1 MKRRKKGI
9 STILGALIFLQ
20 ILVISISILI
30 VAQNKMANATQQ
42 ISNKL
47 DFYAQSS
54 PLTIVQNNGGYFLVS
69 TTPGERITYVIY
81 PDGNIKEV
89 NIQLP
94 SQLSTILNGSEWA
107 VVITNMGT
115 WFNVTNINSLD
126 GGDLSP
132 SSLISPLYSN
142 MGLVVGY
149 NPLPETYFTPSVVK
163 SINVSTP
170 WNERYEYG
178 LTGTIN
184 TFYAWGFYGFY
195 SPYSSYSLD
204 KNATLIFPIKGN
216 WLNITLYHN
225 PLAYDK
231 YHYPGYTAW
240 YNLYTNYSDPI
251 TLYLPFYVNGTPE
264 YVKIPWK
271 TYTVVTTQY
280 DTNPLFFVPYFNSP
294 GADIRIS
301 VYPSPLVSLSN
312 NTVKNISL
320 MWGNS
325 PLASWYYSY
334 WWWYGPSL
342 NTQTIQLFP
351 NVPWNFTKI
360 AINPS
365 RDTMLQYIWWNNSW
379 ILVSNWT
386 FATGNWILHSNGYT
400 LPSITSL
407 YNMNWVPGYPG
418 YIVVTGADYII
429 DVSTG

>member
-204 KNATLIFPIKGN
+204 KNAT
-216 WLNITLYHN
+216 
-225 PLAYDK
+225 
-231 YHYPGYTAW
+231 
-240 YNLYTNYSDPI
+240 
-251 TLYLPFYVNGTPE
+251 
-264 YVKIPWK
+264 
-271 TYTVVTTQY
+271 
-280 DTNPLFFVPYFNSP
+280 
-294 GADIRIS
+294 
-301 VYPSPLVSLSN
+301 
-312 NTVKNISL
+312 
-320 MWGNS
+320 
-325 PLASWYYSY
+325 
-334 WWWYGPSL
+334 
-342 NTQTIQLFP
+342 
-351 NVPWNFTKI
+351 
-360 AINPS
+360 
-365 RDTMLQYIWWNNSW
+365 
-379 ILVSNWT
+379 
-386 FATGNWILHSNGYT
+386 
-400 LPSITSL
+400 
-407 YNMNWVPGYPG
+407 
-418 YIVVTGADYII
+418 
-429 DVSTG
+429 